1 MISGE
6 LQLQGVIPPMI
17 TPLDEDERVDVAS
30 VHRVVAHMLK
40 GGVGGIFALGTA
52 GEGPAIR
59 EEERGVL
66 LEAVV
71 GAVGGRVPVL
81 AGCMTVSTQRALDYA
96 REAADCGA
104 DAVVMT
110 PPFYYGTEDQNV
122 LLEHYTYLADQ
133 SPLPV
138 IMYNIPGMTHAFLE
152 AETAAELGEREEIVA
167 VKDSSADMEHL
178 RRLIPLCEASGLKI
192 LQGSE
197 RALIE
202 SLELGVHGLV
212 SASANVAPQW
222 FAALWDAFQEGDMET
237 VHAYDQKAAAYRE
250 GVYGQGYWL
259 SCLKMA
265 MNVLGLCQP
274 VTTRPIP
281 PVDAEQ
287 RERIRATLE
296 RVGLT

>member
-1 MISGE
+1 MISGKW
-6 LQLQGVIPPMI
+6 QLQGVIPPMI
-17 TPLDEDERVDVAS
+17 TPLDAQERVDVAG
-30 VHRVVAHMLK
+30 VHRVVDHLLE
-40 GGVGGIFALGTA
+40 GGVSGIFALGTA

-59 EEERGVL
+59 QEERSVL

-71 GAVGGRVPVL
+71 EAVGGQVPVL
-81 AGCMTVSTQRALDYA
+81 AGCMTVSTQRALDCA

-104 DAVVMT
+104 DAAVMT
-110 PPFYYGTEDQNV
+110 PPFYYGAEDQEIF
-122 LLEHYTYLADQ
+122 LEHFVYLAKE

-138 IMYNIPGMTHAFLE
+138 IMYNIPGTTHAFLE

-178 RRLIPLCEASGLKI
+178 RRLMPLCEASGLRV

-197 RALIE
+197 RALLE
-202 SLELGVHGLV
+202 SLELGIHGLV

-222 FAALWDAFQEGDMET
+222 FAALWDAFQAGDMED
-237 VHAYDQKAAAYRE
+237 VHAYDEKAAAYRE

-296 RVGLT
+296 RIGLT

>member
-1 MISGE
+1 MSGE

-17 TPLDEDERVDVAS
+17 TPLDAQERVDVAS
-30 VHRVVAHMLK
+30 VHRVVGHLLE
-40 GGVGGIFALGTA
+40 GGVSGIFALGTA

-59 EEERGVL
+59 QAQRAVL
-66 LEAVV
+66 LQAVV
-71 GAVGGRVPVL
+71 EAVGGRVPVL
-81 AGCMTVSTQRALDYA
+81 AGCMTVSTQRALDCA

-104 DAVVMT
+104 DAAVMT
-110 PPFYYGTEDQNV
+110 PPFYYGTEDQEV
-122 LLEHYTYLADQ
+122 FLEHYSYLADN

-152 AETAAELGEREEIVA
+152 AETAAGLGGREEIVA

-178 RRLIPLCEASGLKI
+178 RRLAPFCETSGLRI

-202 SLELGVHGLV
+202 SLELGIHGLV
-212 SASANVAPQW
+212 SASANVAPHW
-222 FAALWDAFQEGDMET
+222 FAALWDAFQEGDMES
-237 VHAYDQKAAAYRE
+237 VRAYDEKAAAYRD

-287 RERIRATLE
+287 RERIHQTLE
-296 RVGLT
+296 RIGLT

>member
-1 MISGE
+1 MMSGE
-6 LQLQGVIPPMI
+6 FGLQGVIPPMI
-17 TPLDEDERVDVAS
+17 TPLDAQERVDVAG
-30 VHRVVAHMLK
+30 VHRVVAHLLE
-40 GGVGGIFALGTA
+40 GGVRGIFALGTA

-59 EEERGVL
+59 QEERSVL
-66 LEAVV
+66 LKAVVEAVE
-71 GAVGGRVPVL
+71 GRVPVL
-81 AGCMTVSTQRALDYA
+81 AGCMTVSSQRALDCA

-104 DAVVMT
+104 DIAVMT
-110 PPFYYGTEDQNV
+110 PPFYYGTEDQEV
-122 LLEHYTYLADQ
+122 FLEHFAYLADN

-138 IMYNIPGMTHAFLE
+138 VMYNIPGMTHAFLE
-152 AETAAELGEREEIVA
+152 AETAAELGKREEIVA

-178 RRLIPLCEASGLKI
+178 RRLVPLCETSGLKI

-197 RALIE
+197 RALLE
-202 SLELGVHGLV
+202 SLELGIHGLV

-222 FAALWDAFQEGDMET
+222 FAALWDAFQQGDMEA
-237 VHAYDQKAAAYRE
+237 VRAQNEKAAAYRE

-287 RERIRATLE
+287 RERIRATLK
-296 RVGLT
+296 RTGLV